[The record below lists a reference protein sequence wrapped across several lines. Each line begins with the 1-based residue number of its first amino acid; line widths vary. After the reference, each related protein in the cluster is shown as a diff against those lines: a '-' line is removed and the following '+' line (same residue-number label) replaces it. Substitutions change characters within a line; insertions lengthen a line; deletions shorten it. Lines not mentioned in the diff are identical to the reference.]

1 VRTHHLSNSVSHR
14 AWSRSLHCA
23 GLGAAALLAAGVL
36 LVAPSAVRSAL
47 PSAGADNCPDVA
59 VTFARGTDEP
69 AGLGRVGQSLVDQL
83 RQNTGK
89 NIDAYPV
96 NYKASLL
103 QLHGGDG
110 ANDAINHIKS
120 VADKCPNTPQ
130 VLGGYSQGA
139 SVIDIVTG
147 VPIGGIGWGGS
158 LPPQYANNIVAVT
171 TFGNPADRS
180 GGPISQ
186 QSALFGAKAIDFCNP
201 EDPICHAGPG
211 NQWSGHT
218 EGYVPVYTNQ
228 AASFVQTRLL
238 SVLSPTAPQGPMGVP
253 PGPMGVPP
261 GPMGVPPGPMGVP
274 PGPGPAPE
282 PGPGGFGPS
291 VVDQTQPTAFH

>member
-1 VRTHHLSNSVSHR
+1 VHINHVFR
-14 AWSRSLHCA
+14 WA
-23 GLGAAALLAAGVL
+23 GLGAAVVLAAGGL
-36 LVAPSAVRSAL
+36 LVAPTLAPSAV

-59 VTFARGTDEP
+59 LTFARGTDEP
-69 AGLGRVGQSLVDQL
+69 AGLGQVGQALVDSL

-110 ANDAINHIKS
+110 ANDAIKHIKD

-147 VPIGGIGWGGS
+147 VPIGGIGWGSS
-158 LPPQYANNIVAVT
+158 LPPQYANNVIAVT

-186 QSALFGAKAIDFCNP
+186 QSQLFGAKAIDFCNP

-211 NQWSGHT
+211 NEWKGHT
-218 EGYVPVYTNQ
+218 QGYVPVYTSQ

-238 SVLSPTAPQGPMGVP
+238 AVLPPTAPGPTTGP
-253 PGPMGVPP
+253 LPGPGF
-261 GPMGVPPGPMGVP
+261 
-274 PGPGPAPE
+274 GPGPAPG
-282 PGPGGFGPS
+282 PGPGGQPPANV
-291 VVDQTQPTAFH
+291 VVDQPVLYR

>member
-1 VRTHHLSNSVSHR
+1 VSIHHLSRLVSHR
-14 AWSRSLHCA
+14 RWSRRLRWT

-36 LVAPSAVRSAL
+36 LVAPSAVPRAV
-47 PSAGADNCPDVA
+47 PSADADNCPDVA

-69 AGLGRVGQSLVDQL
+69 AGLGHVGQALVDSL

-110 ANDAINHIKS
+110 ANDAIKHIKE

-147 VPIGGIGWGGS
+147 VPVGGITWGS
-158 LPPQYANNIVAVT
+158 ALPAQYANNVIAVT

-180 GGPISQ
+180 GGPISA
-186 QSALFGAKAIDFCNP
+186 QSPLFGAKAIDFCNP

-218 EGYVPVYTNQ
+218 EGYVPVYTSQ

-238 SVLSPTAPQGPMGVP
+238 AVLAPTAPGPPMGVP
-253 PGPMGVPP
+253 PGPAWPA
-261 GPMGVPPGPMGVP
+261 
-274 PGPGPAPE
+274 PGPGPDGQPPANI
-282 PGPGGFGPS
+282 
-291 VVDQTQPTAFH
+291 VVDQPAVFH

>member
-1 VRTHHLSNSVSHR
+1 MRR
-14 AWSRSLHCA
+14 A

-36 LVAPSAVRSAL
+36 LVAPSAVPRTI
-47 PSAGADNCPDVA
+47 PTAGADNCPDVA
-59 VTFARGTDEP
+59 LTFARGTDEP
-69 AGLGRVGQSLVDQL
+69 AGLGRVGQALVDSL

-110 ANDAINHIKS
+110 ANDAIKHIKD

-139 SVIDIVTG
+139 SVIDIVSG
-147 VPIGGIGWGGS
+147 VPIGGIGWGSS
-158 LPPQYANNIVAVT
+158 LPPKYANNVIAVT

-180 GGPISQ
+180 GGPISA
-186 QSALFGAKAIDFCNP
+186 QSAMFGAKAIDFCNP

-218 EGYVPVYTNQ
+218 EGYVPVYTSQ
-228 AASFVQTRLL
+228 AASFIQTRLL
-238 SVLSPTAPQGPMGVP
+238 AVLAPTAPEPPMGVP

-261 GPMGVPPGPMGVP
+261 GPVPWPGAG
-274 PGPGPAPE
+274 PGPGPDGQAPA
-282 PGPGGFGPS
+282 
-291 VVDQTQPTAFH
+291 VVDQTQPAVFH

>member
-1 VRTHHLSNSVSHR
+1 MRINHLSRAVSQR
-14 AWSRSLHCA
+14 RWSRGFRWA
-23 GLGAAALLAAGVL
+23 GLGGAAVLAAGVL
-36 LVAPSAVRSAL
+36 LVAPTAVPRAV

-69 AGLGRVGQSLVDQL
+69 AGLGHVGEALVDKL

-89 NIDAYPV
+89 NIDAYAV

-147 VPIGGIGWGGS
+147 VPVGGITWGS
-158 LPPQYANNIVAVT
+158 ALPAQYANNVIAVT

-180 GGPISQ
+180 SGPISAR
-186 QSALFGAKAIDFCNP
+186 SPLFGAKAIDFCNP

-211 NQWSGHT
+211 NQWSGHIQ
-218 EGYVPVYTNQ
+218 GYVPVYTDQ

-238 SVLSPTAPQGPMGVP
+238 AVLPPTAPEPPMGVP
-253 PGPMGVPP
+253 PGS
-261 GPMGVPPGPMGVP
+261 GPL
-274 PGPGPAPE
+274 PGPAP
-282 PGPGGFGPS
+282 GPDGQPPANV
-291 VVDQTQPTAFH
+291 VVDQPTVFR